1 MPDWRASF
9 FFLFSFQ
16 ERERERGRTSVKKG
30 KERTKDEE
38 FLLAILLLATHK
50 RRDVEIVSDGRC
62 DLITFFILFRFCRS
76 KQQTRGKTNGFRVEG
91 HRGHEKEA
99 DDERKI
105 LGISGSKET
114 KDGLGD
120 GRKGLVIEIQVGE
133 TVKGDGDKLR
143 IRLHRLSK
151 TVGDRLHF
159 VSFHFFQDQK
169 NEEDLWNNKRKTRTN
184 KSATIVDDLRKDA
197 DDLLFEGISNK
208 LEGFE
213 QFSGDGLTVVQMIQ
227 PAHLEQDLLGQRKT
241 DDDDDDDEQ
250 KKETHQ
256 KNNNCQ

>member
-159 VSFHFFQDQK
+159 VSFFFRI
-169 NEEDLWNNKRKTRTN
+169 RKTRRIFGTTGGKREQTRVPRSSTICGRMLMISFLKESPTN
-184 KSATIVDDLRKDA
+184 WKASSSFRAMASLSCR
-197 DDLLFEGISNK
+197 
-208 LEGFE
+208 
-213 QFSGDGLTVVQMIQ
+213 
-227 PAHLEQDLLGQRKT
+227 
-241 DDDDDDDEQ
+241 
-250 KKETHQ
+250 
-256 KNNNCQ
+256 